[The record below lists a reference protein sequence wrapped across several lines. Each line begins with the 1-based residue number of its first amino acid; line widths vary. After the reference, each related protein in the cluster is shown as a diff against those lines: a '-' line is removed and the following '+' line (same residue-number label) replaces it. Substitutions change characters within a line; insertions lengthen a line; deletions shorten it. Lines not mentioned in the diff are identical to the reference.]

1 MRTKSLRIRMSE
13 EEMDLLSKKAIQA
26 GVSKSEYVRRYIND
40 GEAKPAPIITSPP
53 KKKALP
59 KKTVKTIDQIKQ
71 EWKPNPMLSKQH
83 QTR

>member
-40 GEAKPAPIITSPP
+40 GEAKPANKPLPP
-53 KKKALP
+53 KKKVLP
-59 KKTVKTIDQIKQ
+59 KKTIKTIDQIKQ

>member
-40 GEAKPAPIITSPP
+40 GEAKPANKPSPP
-53 KKKALP
+53 KKKVLP